1 MDVIY
6 AADKGIYLV
15 IMLSLLPVSV
25 ATVVGLTVGLLQ
37 TVTQIQEQTLPFG
50 LKLIAVFVCILMQL
64 SWLGIRCSVMP
75 VKCSHWRS
83 AQQRQVSSRVV
94 ILRLHDLFRT
104 RC

>member
-25 ATVVGLTVGLLQ
+25 ATMVGLTVGLLQ

-64 SWLGIRCSVMP
+64 TWLGDSMLSYAREMFSLAL
-75 VKCSHWRS
+75 S
-83 AQQRQVSSRVV
+83 A
-94 ILRLHDLFRT
+94 T
-104 RC
+104 AAG

>member
-15 IMLSLLPVSV
+15 IMLSLLPVAV

-50 LKLIAVFVCILMQL
+50 LKLIAVFVCILSQL
-64 SWLGIRCSVMP
+64 SWFGDSVLNYAREMF
-75 VKCSHWRS
+75 SLALS
-83 AQQRQVSSRVV
+83 A
-94 ILRLHDLFRT
+94 T
-104 RC
+104 AAG

>member
-37 TVTQIQEQTLPFG
+37 TVTQIQ
-50 LKLIAVFVCILMQL
+50 
-64 SWLGIRCSVMP
+64 
-75 VKCSHWRS
+75 
-83 AQQRQVSSRVV
+83 SR
-94 ILRLHDLFRT
+94 H
-104 RC
+104 CPSG

>member
-1 MDVIY
+1 MDVTY

-25 ATVVGLTVGLLQ
+25 ATLVGLTVGLLQ

-64 SWLGIRCSVMP
+64 TWLGDSMLNYAREMFSLAL
-75 VKCSHWRS
+75 S
-83 AQQRQVSSRVV
+83 A
-94 ILRLHDLFRT
+94 T
-104 RC
+104 ATG

>member
-50 LKLIAVFVCILMQL
+50 LCL
-64 SWLGIRCSVMP
+64 SAS
-75 VKCSHWRS
+75 
-83 AQQRQVSSRVV
+83 
-94 ILRLHDLFRT
+94 
-104 RC
+104 